1 MPTDKKHL
9 NLVIIGHIDHGKST
23 LMGAMLIKSGAI
35 SDREAR
41 ELEKLAKEYD
51 RESWSY
57 AYVFDRLKEERQR
70 GITIDLAFRK
80 FETKT
85 KYFTIIDAPGHA
97 DFVKNMITGASQ
109 ADAAILV
116 VSGKKG
122 EMEVGIAANGQTRE
136 HAYLAQTLGVK
147 QLVVAVNKADVY
159 DYSEERYNEVKD
171 ATSELLKSI
180 GFPVKKI
187 PFVPVSGIKAENLT
201 EKTDKLSWYDGPTLL
216 DAIDSF
222 EIPAKPTNK
231 PLRIPIQDAYSIK
244 GTGVV
249 PVGRVETGVLKK
261 NDKIVIMP
269 TGFQGEIR
277 SIEMHHEEIDEAEPG
292 DNIGFSIRGIEM
304 KDVGRGDVMGHP
316 NDVPTVV
323 TPKGNWTGQI
333 IVIWHPTV
341 IAQGYTPVIHAHTA
355 QVAARFIELIKKLD
369 QKTGAVIEDNPKFLK
384 KNESAIV
391 KLQPIKKLCIE
402 KYNDFPELG
411 RFAVRD
417 MGRTACVGIV
427 KDLEIGEAEETGETE
442 E

>member
-1 MPTDKKHL
+1 MSKKEKSHL

-23 LMGAMLIKSGAI
+23 MMGALLIETGAI

-80 FETKT
+80 FETPQY
-85 KYFTIIDAPGHA
+85 YFTIIDAPGHQ

-109 ADAAILV
+109 ADCAILV

-147 QLVVAVNKADVY
+147 QLVVAVNKADNWE
-159 DYSEERYNEVKD
+159 YSEDRYNEVVENVSD
-171 ATSELLKSI
+171 LLRNI

-187 PFVPVSGIKAENLT
+187 PFVPVSGLAMENLS
-201 EKTDKLSWYDGPTLL
+201 KKSDKMPWYKGPTLIE
-216 DAIDSF
+216 AIDKF
-222 EIPAKPTNK
+222 EVPEKPLDK
-231 PLRIPIQDAYSIK
+231 PLRLPIQDAYKIK

-261 NDKIVIMP
+261 GDKIIIMP
-269 TGFQGEIR
+269 TGFEGEIR
-277 SIEMHHEEIDEAEPG
+277 SIEMHHEEIPQAIPG
-292 DNIGFSIRGIEM
+292 DNIGFSIRGITI
-304 KDVGRGDVMGHP
+304 KDVGRGDCLGHP
-316 NDVPTVV
+316 NNIPTVINPSGSWV
-323 TPKGNWTGQI
+323 GQI
-333 IVIWHPTV
+333 IVIWHPTA
-341 IAQGYTPVIHAHTA
+341 IAQGYTPVVHAHTA
-355 QVAARFIELIKKLD
+355 QVASKFIKLDKKLD

-384 KNESAIV
+384 RNEAAIV
-391 KLQPIKKLCIE
+391 ELQPIKKLCIE
-402 KYNDFPELG
+402 KYTEIPEMG

-417 MGRTACVGIV
+417 MGRTVAVGIV
-427 KDLEIGEAEETGETE
+427 KEINTGT
-442 E
+442 

>member
-1 MPTDKKHL
+1 MPTDKPHL

-23 LMGAMLIKSGAI
+23 MMGAMLIKTGAVT
-35 SDREAR
+35 DREAR
-41 ELEKLAKEYD
+41 ELEKLAKEND

-57 AYVFDRLKEERQR
+57 AYVFDRLKEERAR

-80 FETKT
+80 FETNS

-147 QLVVAVNKADVY
+147 QLVVAVNKADAY
-159 DYSEERYNEVKD
+159 DYSEQRYNEVKD
-171 ATSELLKSI
+171 AVSDLLKNI

-201 EKTDKLSWYDGPTLL
+201 EKFDKLSWYDGPTLIE
-216 DAIDSF
+216 AIDNF
-222 EIPAKPTNK
+222 ELPPKPTGK

-261 NDKIVIMP
+261 NDKIIIMP
-269 TGFQGEIR
+269 TGFVGEII
-277 SIEMHHEEIDEAEPG
+277 SIEMHHEEQDIAEPG
-292 DNIGFSIRGIEM
+292 DNIGFSIRGISM
-304 KDVGRGDVMGHP
+304 ADVGRGDVMGHP
-316 NDVPTVV
+316 DNVPTVI
-323 TPKGNWTGQI
+323 TPNGNWTGNHSK
-333 IVIWHPTV
+333 WELDRTNSCYM
-341 IAQGYTPVIHAHTA
+341 ASNSYCSRIHACSSRSYSSSSCEIYR
-355 QVAARFIELIKKLD
+355 VK
-369 QKTGAVIEDNPKFLK
+369 QKVRSEDWCRNRGQ
-384 KNESAIV
+384 S
-391 KLQPIKKLCIE
+391 
-402 KYNDFPELG
+402 
-411 RFAVRD
+411 
-417 MGRTACVGIV
+417 
-427 KDLEIGEAEETGETE
+427 EISQEERISNR
-442 E
+442 

>member
-1 MPTDKKHL
+1 MPTDKQHL

-23 LMGAMLIKSGAI
+23 MMGALLIETGAVT
-35 SDREAR
+35 DREAR

-51 RESWSY
+51 RDSWSY
-57 AYVFDRLKEERQR
+57 AFVFDKLKEERQR

-80 FETKT
+80 FETPN

-147 QLVVAVNKADVY
+147 QMVVAINKADNY
-159 DYSEERYNEVKD
+159 NYSEDRYNECKEAVSD
-171 ATSELLKSI
+171 LLGPI
-180 GFPVKKI
+180 GFPIKKI
-187 PFVPVSGIKAENLT
+187 PFVPVSGLMMENLS
-201 EKTDKLSWYDGPTLL
+201 KKSDKLAWYDGPTLI
-216 DAIDSF
+216 DAIDQF
-222 EIPAKPTNK
+222 EIPPKPTDK
-231 PLRIPIQDAYSIK
+231 PLRLPIQDAYRIK

-261 NDKIVIMP
+261 GDKIIIMP
-269 TGFQGEIR
+269 TEFKGEIR
-277 SIEMHHEEIDEAEPG
+277 SIEMHHEEIPQAVPG
-292 DNIGFSIRGIEM
+292 DNVGFSIRGLEM
-304 KDVGRGDVMGHP
+304 KDVGRGDCLGHP
-316 NDVPTVV
+316 NDPPTVI

-333 IVIWHPTV
+333 IVIWHPTA

-355 QVAARFIELIKKLD
+355 QVAAKFMELNKKLD
-369 QKTGAVIEDNPKFLK
+369 QKTNAVIEDSPKFIK
-384 KNESAIV
+384 RNESAIV
-391 KLQPIKKLCIE
+391 KLQPIKKMCLE
-402 KYNDFPELG
+402 KYEKFAEMG

-417 MGRTACVGIV
+417 MGRTVAVGIV
-427 KDLEIGEAEETGETE
+427 KDLEKGA
-442 E
+442 

>member
-1 MPTDKKHL
+1 MVDKQHL

-23 LMGAMLIKSGAI
+23 MMGALLIETGAVT
-35 SDREAR
+35 DREAR

-57 AYVFDRLKEERQR
+57 AFVFDRLKEERQR

-80 FETKT
+80 FETPNR
-85 KYFTIIDAPGHA
+85 YFTIIDAPGHA

-147 QLVVAVNKADVY
+147 QLVVAVNKADVW
-159 DYSEERYNEVKD
+159 DYNEERFNEVVD
-171 ATSELLKSI
+171 NVSDLLRNI

-187 PFVPVSGIKAENLT
+187 PFIPCSGLDMENLS
-201 EKTDKLSWYDGPTLL
+201 KSSDKMPWYKGPTLI
-216 DAIDSF
+216 DAIDLF
-222 EIPAKPTNK
+222 EIPPKPTDK
-231 PLRIPIQDAYSIK
+231 PLRLPIQDSYSIK

-249 PVGRVETGVLKK
+249 PVGRVETGILKK
-261 NDKIVIMP
+261 GDKIIIMP
-269 TGFQGEIR
+269 TGFKGEIR
-277 SIEMHHEEIDEAEPG
+277 SIEMHHEEIPQAEPG
-292 DNIGFSIRGIEM
+292 DNVGFSIRGISM
-304 KDVGRGDVMGHP
+304 KDAGRGDCLGHP
-316 NDVPTVV
+316 DNPPTVV
-323 TPKGNWTGQI
+323 TPNGKWTGQI
-333 IVIWHPTV
+333 IVIWHPTA

-355 QVAARFIELIKKLD
+355 QVAAKFTSLVKKLD

-384 KNESAIV
+384 RNEAAIV
-391 KLQPIKKLCIE
+391 DLSPIKKMCIE
-402 KYNDFPELG
+402 KYTEIPEMG

-417 MGRTACVGIV
+417 MGRTVAVGIV
-427 KDLEIGEAEETGETE
+427 KDLETGA
-442 E
+442 

>member
-1 MPTDKKHL
+1 MSHKDKPHL

-23 LMGAMLIKSGAI
+23 MMGAMLIKTGAV

-41 ELEKLAKEYD
+41 ELEKLAKEFD

-116 VSGKKG
+116 ISGKKG
-122 EMEVGIAANGQTRE
+122 EMETGIAANGQTRE

-147 QLVVAVNKADVY
+147 QLVVAINKADIY
-159 DYSEERYNEVKD
+159 DYSEERYNECVEAVSD
-171 ATSELLKSI
+171 LLRNI

-187 PFVPVSGIKAENLT
+187 PFIPVSGIKAENLT
-201 EKTDKLSWYDGPTLL
+201 EPCDKLSWYKGPTLIE
-216 DAIDSF
+216 AIDKF
-222 EIPAKPTNK
+222 EIPPKPTDK
-231 PLRIPIQDAYSIK
+231 PLRLPIQDAYKIK

-249 PVGRVETGVLKK
+249 PVGRVESGVLKK
-261 NDKIVIMP
+261 GDKIIIVP
-269 TGFQGEIR
+269 TGFTGEIR
-277 SIEMHHEEIDEAEPG
+277 SIEMHHEEIPQAIPG
-292 DNIGFSIRGIEM
+292 DNIGFSIRGIEIE
-304 KDVGRGDVMGHP
+304 DVGRGDCLGHP
-316 NDVPTVV
+316 DNVPTVI
-323 TPKGNWTGQI
+323 TPNGSWTGQI
-333 IVIWHPTV
+333 IVIWHPTAL
-341 IAQGYTPVIHAHTA
+341 AQGYTPVVHAHTA
-355 QVAARFIELIKKLD
+355 QVAAKFTGLLKKLD

-384 KNESAIV
+384 KNEAAIV
-391 KLQPIKKLCIE
+391 TLQPIKKLCIE
-402 KYNDFPELG
+402 KYEDIPEMG

-417 MGRTACVGIV
+417 MGRTVAVGIV
-427 KDLEIGEAEETGETE
+427 KDLEIGEE
-442 E
+442 

>member
-1 MPTDKKHL
+1 MPTDKEHL

-23 LMGAMLIKSGAI
+23 MMGAMLIKTGAI

-80 FETKT
+80 FETKS

-147 QLVVAVNKADVY
+147 QLVVAINKADVY
-159 DYSEERYNEVKD
+159 DYSEDRYNECVESISD
-171 ATSELLKSI
+171 LLKNI

-187 PFVPVSGIKAENLT
+187 NFIPVSGLKAEGLT
-201 EKTDKLSWYDGPTLL
+201 EPAEQLSWYKGPTLIE
-216 DAIDSF
+216 AIDKF
-222 EIPAKPTNK
+222 EIPEKPLDK
-231 PLRIPIQDAYSIK
+231 PLRIPIQDSYSIK
-244 GTGVV
+244 GVGVV
-249 PVGRVETGVLKK
+249 PVGRVESGVLKQG
-261 NDKIVIMP
+261 DKIVIMP
-269 TGFQGEIR
+269 TGFSGEIR
-277 SIEMHHEEIDEAEPG
+277 TIEMHHEEIPQAIPG
-292 DNIGFSIRGIEM
+292 DNVGISIRGITM
-304 KDVGRGDVMGHP
+304 KDASRGDCLGHP
-316 NDVPTVV
+316 DNPPTVIH
-323 TPKGNWTGQI
+323 PNGKWTGQI
-333 IVIWHPTV
+333 IVIWHPTA
-341 IAQGYTPVIHAHTA
+341 IAQGYTPVVHSHTA
-355 QVAARFIELIKKLD
+355 QVASKFVSLLKKLD
-369 QKTGAVIEDNPKFLK
+369 QKTGAVIEDNPKFIK
-384 KNESAIV
+384 RNEAAIV
-391 KLQPIKKLCIE
+391 ELQPIKKLCIE
-402 KYNDFPELG
+402 KYTDIPEMG

-417 MGRTACVGIV
+417 MGRTCCVGIV
-427 KDLEIGEAEETGETE
+427 KEIDVGTAVVK
-442 E
+442 

>member
-1 MPTDKKHL
+1 MPPKDKEHF

-23 LMGAMLIKSGAI
+23 MMGAMLITTGAI

-80 FETKT
+80 FETKN
-85 KYFTIIDAPGHA
+85 KYFTIIDAPGHQ

-147 QLVVAVNKADVY
+147 QLVVAINKADVWNY
-159 DYSEERYNEVKD
+159 NEDRYNECVENISD
-171 ATSELLKSI
+171 LLRNI

-187 PFVPVSGIKAENLT
+187 PFIPVSGLKAENLT
-201 EKTDKLSWYDGPTLL
+201 ELSDKFSWYKGPTLIE
-216 DAIDSF
+216 AIDAF
-222 EIPAKPTNK
+222 EVPEKPTNK
-231 PLRIPIQDAYSIK
+231 PLRLPIQDSYKIK

-249 PVGRVETGVLKK
+249 PVGRVETGIMKK
-261 NDKIVIMP
+261 GDKIIIMP
-269 TGFQGEIR
+269 TGFEGEIR
-277 SIEMHHEEIDEAEPG
+277 SIEMHHEEIPQAIPG
-292 DNIGFSIRGIEM
+292 DNVGFSIRGLDI
-304 KDVGRGDVMGHP
+304 KDAGRGDCLGHP
-316 NDVPTVV
+316 DTPPTVIY
-323 TPKGNWTGQI
+323 PNGKWTGQI
-333 IVIWHPTV
+333 IVIWHPTA
-341 IAQGYTPVIHAHTA
+341 IAQGYTPVVHAHTA
-355 QVAARFIELIKKLD
+355 QVASKFVALLKKLD

-384 KNESAIV
+384 RNEAAIV
-391 KLQPIKKLCIE
+391 ELSPIKKLCIE
-402 KYNDFPELG
+402 KYTDIPEMG

-417 MGRTACVGIV
+417 MGRTVAVGIV
-427 KDLEIGEAEETGETE
+427 KDIEVGSIVK
-442 E
+442 